1 MEAVNPDVSLQ
12 TLSAADGFLA
22 GLVYLSATRQ
32 ATTQC
37 RITEPFV
44 PQMFQ
49 SWKYLEDICNN
60 LEKVR
65 ESILKLIPVLGLEGI
80 DSTLGSFMDPVMF
93 FQATVFSLRNTLIGQ
108 PPSTLGD
115 VLALYSLSHVVSCHL
130 RNSLNIAIGDPHFY
144 IDQWKNAIGR
154 YDHQQEFANLVEALY
169 PELAKPSPASSSL
182 QTVTADYS
190 DPLHFIYQDAPFEL
204 PPVQGDGPMGYTLA
218 YSDAAPGLLAL
229 PDPKPTNQAVQNGYS
244 FSGEISPTAPQTSA
258 PLGPHASALVTN
270 LTLFLEQC
278 GELVQILSGRWVT
291 AKHQYTRSST
301 TLNQGRLQNNDVKSC
316 MRQDFSFQEP
326 LSLGILSI
334 VDLFI
339 KLRYL
344 QTPQDVQ
351 EYMIIVGKD
360 FCEVLSIGSEHNWDG
375 FTVWLKKSSYRIHYR
390 VRAKDFFLLRLSERV
405 LKEKQ
410 YATTHEKHTQ
420 TPHGAC

>member
-351 EYMIIVGKD
+351 EYMIIVGKVRRYHN
-360 FCEVLSIGSEHNWDG
+360 FKVENQGS
-375 FTVWLKKSSYRIHYR
+375 
-390 VRAKDFFLLRLSERV
+390 
-405 LKEKQ
+405 
-410 YATTHEKHTQ
+410 
-420 TPHGAC
+420 